1 MGQLAIYICAYPA
14 RVILLE
20 DLQTCRQKSMELFK
34 ELLPLIATVAM
45 NHKLWMEDQLSK
57 YIVQVQ
63 EVALFMEIM
72 MYTTSVRT
80 QVKEN
85 QHKLLSR
92 LSEFNDNHL
101 LF

>member
-1 MGQLAIYICAYPA
+1 
-14 RVILLE
+14 
-20 DLQTCRQKSMELFK
+20 MELFK